1 MESRNLSYRRAHVLA
16 DEFRVRASDLSG
28 YGRKNRRGRDM
39 NQNTK
44 KLLTTAL
51 VAMAAI
57 AIVERVPAVRRI
69 VKGA

>member
-1 MESRNLSYRRAHVLA
+1 
-16 DEFRVRASDLSG
+16 
-28 YGRKNRRGRDM
+28 M
-39 NQNTK
+39 NENTK